1 MSDILGRRM
10 IPTEGKPQFLF
21 GLFLICMCGL
31 MLQIIETRIL
41 SVVAYYYL
49 AFFAIGMAM
58 FGMTAGA
65 LFVYFRERFFPRQRL
80 MQNLVWISSAFAST
94 VVVSA
99 LLTISTVLTSLSV
112 TSEPLMTALQ
122 WGKLVVILA
131 TPYFFAGMAIS
142 LALTRSPWPVPLVYG
157 VDLVGAAT
165 GCLVVLVILTLI
177 DSVSALFLVGAVG
190 AAAGAFFAQAQR
202 AMNEVEAPL
211 LAIARSR
218 SLARPSILAIGFAC
232 LAIENAAIQPHG
244 FRPSIVKDQVETTM
258 PGSRIVWNSFSR
270 VKVDATREQAPSLW
284 GPSPT
289 TSAYHQHEQRDMTI
303 DGSASSA
310 MYGFNGDL
318 SKLEF
323 LKYDITNLAY
333 SIRQNGRA
341 AVIGVGGGRD
351 LLSAA
356 YFGFRDITGV
366 ELNPIFVDLL
376 TNRLRDYNRLA
387 SLPGVRLFVD
397 EGRSWFARSNEQ
409 FDVIQMSMVDSWAAT
424 GAGAFSLSEN
434 GLYTVEGWRIFFR
447 HLTPTGVFT
456 ASRWYSPSNI
466 DETGRMMS
474 VAVAALLDDGIA
486 DPHDHLFLAATDRL
500 ATLIVSRAP
509 FTAAELAS
517 LTASID
523 KLRFTVAARPQ
534 APAASRVL
542 TEILAARTPE
552 NLNRLMNEY
561 DLDLSPAY
569 DDRPFFFEQLRIGDP
584 RALWSA
590 LKSDDGVLRGNLR
603 ALATLALIIMLSIV
617 LVFITILIP
626 SLPSIRQVHPR
637 IATFG
642 SAYFLLIGLGFMFV
656 EIGLIQRISVYL
668 GHPVYGLAIGLFG
681 IIVSTG
687 IGSLLSARVSLLV
700 GGRLLAWTTLLAV
713 YTATLHYWFPLLV
726 DAFASA
732 ALPMRA
738 LVCLS
743 AIAPSGVLIGFGF
756 PTGMS
761 IVNGIDPRPTPWFWA
776 INGAAGVLASGLAV
790 MISIEFS
797 ISATLCC
804 GAVSYLLLG
813 PVAILLLGHGVT
825 RQRAARLA

>member
-1 MSDILGRRM
+1 MS
-10 IPTEGKPQFLF
+10 TEGKPQFLV

-65 LFVYFRERFFPRQRL
+65 LFVYFNERFFVRDRL
-80 MQNLVWISSAFAST
+80 MQNLVWISSAFAIA

-99 LLTISTVLTSLSV
+99 LLTISTVLTSV
-112 TSEPLMTALQ
+112 RGKSEFLMTALQ

-131 TPYFFAGMAIS
+131 APYFFAGIAIS

-177 DSVSALFLVGAVG
+177 DSVSALFLVGAFG
-190 AAAGAFFAQAQR
+190 AMAGAFFAQVQR
-202 AMNEVEAPL
+202 RINQVEAPL

-218 SLARPSILAIGFAC
+218 ILARPWILAAGFAC
-232 LAIENAAIQPHG
+232 LAIGNAAIQPYG
-244 FRPSIVKDQVETTM
+244 FRLSMVKDQVETTT

-270 VKVDATREQAPSLW
+270 VKVDASREQAPGLW

-289 TSAYHQHEQRDMTI
+289 RPAYHQHEQRNMSI
-303 DGSASSA
+303 DGSAASD
-310 MYGFNGDL
+310 MYAFNGDL

-323 LKYDITNLAY
+323 LKKSDITNIAY
-333 SIRQNGRA
+333 SIRQKGRA

-376 TNRLRDYNRLA
+376 ANRLRDYNRLA

-409 FDVIQMSMVDSWAAT
+409 FDVIEMSMVDTWAAT

-447 HLTPTGVFT
+447 HLAPTGVFT
-456 ASRWYSPSNI
+456 VSRWYSPTNI

-474 VAVAALLDDGIA
+474 VAVAALLDEGIA
-486 DPHDHLFLAATDRL
+486 EPRDHLFLAAADRL

-517 LTASID
+517 LTATIN
-523 KLRFTVAARPQ
+523 KLGFTVAARPQ

-552 NLNRLMNEY
+552 NLNRLSYEY

-569 DDRPFFFEQLRIGDP
+569 DDRPFFFEQLRIADP

-590 LKSDDGVLRGNLR
+590 LKSGDGVVRGNLY
-603 ALATLALIIMLSIV
+603 ALATLALIIVLSIV
-617 LVFITILIP
+617 LVFITILVP

-637 IATFG
+637 VSIFG

-687 IGSLLSARVSLLV
+687 IGSLLSARVSLLR
-700 GGRLLAWTTLLAV
+700 GGRLLAWTTLLAI
-713 YTATLHYWFPLLV
+713 YIAALHYWFPLLI

-732 ALPMRA
+732 ALLMRA
-738 LVCLS
+738 FVCLS
-743 AIAPSGVLIGFGF
+743 AIVPSGVLMGFGF

-761 IVNGIDPRPTPWFWA
+761 IVNDIDSRPTPWFWA
-776 INGAAGVLASGLAV
+776 VNGAAGVLASGLAV
-790 MISIEFS
+790 MISIQFS
-797 ISATLCC
+797 ISVTLWC
-804 GAVSYLLLG
+804 GSVSYLLLG
-813 PVAILLLGHGVT
+813 PVAVLLSGVGVT
-825 RQRAARLA
+825 RQRLVTLA